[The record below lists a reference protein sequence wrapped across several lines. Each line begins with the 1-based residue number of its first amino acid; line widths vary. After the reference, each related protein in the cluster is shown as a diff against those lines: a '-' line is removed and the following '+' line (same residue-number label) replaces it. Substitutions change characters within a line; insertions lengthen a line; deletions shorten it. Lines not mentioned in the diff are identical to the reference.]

1 MALNHEKWET
11 VKVLFDSAQR
21 MDSSRRIDYLRD
33 ATADPEVRAEVER
46 LLEEYDKA
54 GDFLSDPAL
63 LTLERDNQHK
73 RAPLLGRTIS
83 QYRIL
88 KRLGGGG
95 MGVVYEAEDV
105 SLGRHVAL
113 KFLPEDLAKDPE
125 ALERFRREARAAS
138 ALNHPNICTIHEIVE
153 EGGSLSIAMELM
165 EGQTLKHR
173 IAGKPM
179 PVDEIL
185 DLATQI
191 ADGLSAA
198 HEMGIVHRDIKP
210 ANIFA
215 TKRGTAKILD
225 FGLAK
230 LVPARSS
237 TALSQMATATAGELL
252 TSRSATMGTIAYMS
266 PEQAQAKELDARTDL
281 FSFGVVLYEMVT
293 GQLPFQGESAATI
306 FDALLNRAPVAAVRL
321 NPDLPAELERIINKA
336 LEKDKR
342 LRYQHASDMWADLQ
356 RLKRDTESARLPTKT
371 AAAKRQVGIS
381 WKVAT
386 LVALALMMLAA
397 GSYFYRHDTP
407 KLTEKDTVVLADFA
421 NSTDNAVFD
430 GALRQGLSSQL
441 EQSPFLNLLSD
452 ERIGQTLSLMA
463 KPRDTRL
470 THELAREVCQRT
482 GSAAVLDG
490 SIAQVGAVYLMTLKA
505 INCSDGE
512 SLASAEAQTTDKNH
526 VLDALGK
533 VASEIRSK
541 LGESLASVQKYDA
554 PPERVTTPS
563 LEALK
568 AYGLGEEIGFTKQD
582 FFAAIPL
589 FQRAISL
596 DPNFAMAY
604 AKLGACYSNRGQTA
618 RAAEAIRKAY
628 ELRERVSDREKFY
641 IAAHYADLVTGNLE
655 AARQTYEMWV
665 QTYPHDPIP
674 VAGLSQIYELLGNF
688 EKALSLAQQDLRL
701 NPSSMVSY
709 GNLSLRY
716 TFLNRLDDAK
726 TVIGQIQARNPELPS
741 IHSGLYVI
749 SFLQQDAVAME
760 REAAQLIGKPGA
772 EDLILYLESDTA
784 AYGGQFRKA
793 RELTQRAAESALRMG
808 NKEAA
813 AGYKAEG
820 EVREV
825 LVGNIDAV
833 KHAPD
838 VVLALSNGKDVEAML
853 AMALALAGDSV
864 RTRRLVDD
872 LNERFPEDTIV
883 QFNYLPTIRAA
894 STVCSGDP
902 SKAIEALAAAAPYEF
917 GQTSEAFGFSLYPIY
932 MRGVAYLAAHQGNAA
947 GVEFQKLIDHTSL
960 VWNEPI
966 GSLAHLQLGRAY
978 ALQGDPA
985 KARAKYQDFLALWKD
1000 ADPDIPILK
1009 QAKAEYAKLQ

>member
-83 QYRIL
+83 HYRIL

-237 TALSQMATATAGELL
+237 TTLSQMATATAGELL

-356 RLKRDTESARLPTKT
+356 RLKRDTDSVPSNRVQKGLSQNA
-371 AAAKRQVGIS
+371 
-381 WKVAT
+381 
-386 LVALALMMLAA
+386 
-397 GSYFYRHDTP
+397 
-407 KLTEKDTVVLADFA
+407 A
-421 NSTDNAVFD
+421 NSTSALERVASSSTPIARAAGPPRRWLNVLLGGLVLAVAAGGFYWFRSRHSTLVKQPRERLLTTNASENAVMD
-430 GALRQGLSSQL
+430 GRISPDGKYLAYSDVKGIHLKLIQTGEIQTIPQPEALKTNPAEWRLGTWFPDGTKFLANAYRPQVSSSVWVVSVMGGPPHKILENAFAWSVSPDGTSIAFSRKDTQLGTGEIWREIWIMRENGEQAHKVVETGDQSGLERVHWSPTGERLAYVKYHQAPGRL
-441 EQSPFLNLLSD
+441 ETLIETRDLKGAAPT
-452 ERIGQTLSLMA
+452 RVLSLQAPADLYWLRDGRMIFSQGEESDWDTCNLWQIQVD
-463 KPRDTRL
+463 PRSGRSQGSMERLTNLAGFCASGLDATADGTRL
-470 THELAREVCQRT
+470 T
-482 GSAAVLDG
+482 
-490 SIAQVGAVYLMTLKA
+490 
-505 INCSDGE
+505 
-512 SLASAEAQTTDKNH
+512 
-526 VLDALGK
+526 
-533 VASEIRSK
+533 
-541 LGESLASVQKYDA
+541 
-554 PPERVTTPS
+554 
-563 LEALK
+563 
-568 AYGLGEEIGFTKQD
+568 
-582 FFAAIPL
+582 
-589 FQRAISL
+589 FQR
-596 DPNFAMAY
+596 Y
-604 AKLGACYSNRGQTA
+604 AWQGNVYVSELGRNGVLLGAPRRLTLGDNQNYLSNWTA
-618 RAAEAIRKAY
+618 DSKEVLFNSFRNGRNQI
-628 ELRERVSDREKFY
+628 LRQSLQSDTPEIVEVMGISDPAPCCLSPDGAWMI
-641 IAAHYADLVTGNLE
+641 IAAWQVPRSLVVDVRRAPITGG
-655 AARQTYEMWV
+655 
-665 QTYPHDPIP
+665 P
-674 VAGLSQIYELLGNF
+674 SELVLT
-688 EKALSLAQQDLRL
+688 A
-701 NPSSMVSY
+701 
-709 GNLSLRY
+709 
-716 TFLNRLDDAK
+716 
-726 TVIGQIQARNPELPS
+726 
-741 IHSGLYVI
+741 HSGL
-749 SFLQQDAVAME
+749 DHVALCARSPSSLCVVAE
-760 REAAQLIGKPGA
+760 ESPDRKQIIFTAFDPLKGRGRELKRWDTNPAAQYSWALSPEGTRIAVLNPPEKHIHVLHLDG
-772 EDLILYLESDTA
+772 
-784 AYGGQFRKA
+784 
-793 RELTQRAAESALRMG
+793 RAPE
-808 NKEAA
+808 E
-813 AGYKAEG
+813 
-820 EVREV
+820 
-825 LVGNIDAV
+825 IAV
-833 KHAPD
+833 KNLNLGDALDWAADGQGLFIDNVTEHGRALTYSD
-838 VVLALSNGKDVEAML
+838 LHGNTHQMWEQTGIFRVGGALSIWG
-853 AMALALAGDSV
+853 
-864 RTRRLVDD
+864 
-872 LNERFPEDTIV
+872 I
-883 QFNYLPTIRAA
+883 A
-894 STVCSGDP
+894 SPGGT
-902 SKAIEALAAAAPYEF
+902 
-917 GQTSEAFGFSLYPIY
+917 
-932 MRGVAYLAAHQGNAA
+932 
-947 GVEFQKLIDHTSL
+947 
-960 VWNEPI
+960 
-966 GSLAHLQLGRAY
+966 
-978 ALQGDPA
+978 
-985 KARAKYQDFLALWKD
+985 
-1000 ADPDIPILK
+1000 
-1009 QAKAEYAKLQ
+1009 

>member
-1 MALNHEKWET
+1 
-11 VKVLFDSAQR
+11 
-21 MDSSRRIDYLRD
+21 
-33 ATADPEVRAEVER
+33 
-46 LLEEYDKA
+46 LL
-54 GDFLSDPAL
+54 
-63 LTLERDNQHK
+63 
-73 RAPLLGRTIS
+73 
-83 QYRIL
+83 
-88 KRLGGGG
+88 
-95 MGVVYEAEDV
+95 
-105 SLGRHVAL
+105 
-113 KFLPEDLAKDPE
+113 
-125 ALERFRREARAAS
+125 
-138 ALNHPNICTIHEIVE
+138 
-153 EGGSLSIAMELM
+153 
-165 EGQTLKHR
+165 
-173 IAGKPM
+173 
-179 PVDEIL
+179 
-185 DLATQI
+185 
-191 ADGLSAA
+191 
-198 HEMGIVHRDIKP
+198 KP
-210 ANIFA
+210 ANIFV
-215 TKRGTAKILD
+215 TKRGHAKILD

-230 LVPARSS
+230 LSLATENVGVSALATV
-237 TALSQMATATAGELL
+237 TADEAL
-252 TSRSATMGTIAYMS
+252 TSPRAAVGTLAYMS
-266 PEQAQAKELDARTDL
+266 PEQARGEEVDARTDL
-281 FSFGVVLYEMVT
+281 FSFGAVLYEMTT
-293 GQLPFQGESAATI
+293 GRMAFVGTTSAVILEAI
-306 FDALLNRAPVAAVRL
+306 LNRAPTPLNRI
-321 NPDLPAELERIINKA
+321 NPDLPPGLERIVAKA
-336 LEKDKR
+336 LEKDRK
-342 LRYQHASDMWADLQ
+342 LRYRSGAEIRTDFQ
-356 RLKRDTESARLPTKT
+356 RLKRDSESARQPVVERAGFTNRLEVRWRLIIPVVLAT
-371 AAAKRQVGIS
+371 AALA
-381 WKVAT
+381 VA
-386 LVALALMMLAA
+386 
-397 GSYFYRHDTP
+397 GYFYLQRTP

-421 NSTDNAVFD
+421 NSTGDPVFD

-463 KPRDTRL
+463 KPRYTRL
-470 THELAREVCQRT
+470 TYELAREVCQRT

-490 SIAQVGAVYLMTLKA
+490 SIAQVGTVYLMTLKA
-505 INCSDGE
+505 MNCSNGE
-512 SLASAEAQTTDKNH
+512 SLASTETQTTDKNH

-533 VASEIRSK
+533 MASGIRSK

-554 PPERVTTPS
+554 PPENVTTSS

-568 AYGLGEEIGFTKQD
+568 AYNLGEEIGFTKQD

-604 AKLGACYSNRGQTA
+604 AKLGACYSNHGQTA

-641 IAAHYADLVTGNLE
+641 IAAHYADLVIGNLE
-655 AARQTYEMWV
+655 AARQTYEMWM
-665 QTYPHDPIP
+665 QTYPRDPIP
-674 VAGLSQIYELLGNF
+674 VAGLSQIYEQLGNF

-701 NPSSMVSY
+701 NPTSVVSY

-760 REAAQLIGKPGA
+760 REAAQLMGKPGA

-813 AGYKAEG
+813 AGYEAEG

-838 VVLALSNGKDVEAML
+838 VVLALSNGKDVEAMSAM
-853 AMALALAGDSV
+853 AMALAGDPV

-894 STVCSGDP
+894 SAVCSGDP

-932 MRGVAYLAAHQGNAA
+932 VRGVAYLAAHQGTAA

-978 ALQGDPA
+978 ALQGDTA
-985 KARAKYQDFLALWKD
+985 KARAKYQDFLILWKD
-1000 ADPDIPILK
+1000 ADPDVPILIA
-1009 QAKAEYAKLQ
+1009 AKAEYARLQ